1 MNVIRKSI
9 DEVKYRIPKA
19 ILEKV
24 FLNYGTY
31 NRYVTPTSI
40 DDQLLNLV
48 IKARV
53 LVDCNLIGGT
63 QAMIPLSGLAFNRT
77 DLNETVINIPKSRT
91 QGKSINSVLNVAFV
105 SPTSTSAG
113 MGFGSFNSSNS
124 MMNGSALMG
133 STKAALAAFDNIP
146 LVSTAKAQL
155 LGENTVL
162 IRDNI
167 VINQNCYLRC
177 ILAND
182 EELSNIQLRSYKN
195 FAKLVEFATKSYIYN
210 NLIVEIDQGQLQ
222 GGVNLSIIKEIIS
235 NYADA
240 EQNYQDYLRDVW
252 EVVAYMNDSP
262 SYSRHMKLVIG
273 SNR

>member
-31 NRYVTPTSI
+31 NRYVTPTNI
-40 DDQLLNLV
+40 DDQILNLV
-48 IKARV
+48 IKSRV

-63 QAMIPLSGLAFNRT
+63 QAMIPLSGLSFDRT

-113 MGFGSFNSSNS
+113 MGFGSFNSNNN

-133 STKAALAAFDNIP
+133 SAKAALAAFDNIP
-146 LVSTAKAQL
+146 LVSTATVQL
-155 LGENTVL
+155 LGENTIL

-167 VINQNCYLRC
+167 QINQNCYLRC

-195 FAKLVEFATKSYIYN
+195 FAKLVEFATKAYVYN

-222 GGVNLSIIKEIIS
+222 GGVNLSIIKEIIG

-240 EQNYQDYLRDVW
+240 EQNYQDYLKDVW
-252 EVVAYMNDSP
+252 EVVAYMNDDA
-262 SYSRHMKLVIG
+262 SYSRYMKLVIG